1 MLRNWKVHIVSLRL
15 KINRRNDDVQRSMI
29 MLDDS
34 DDPCIFDL
42 QKRLNLDE
50 EIHSVRA
57 ASVTNLLLTLRHD
70 LEMMGQLAILQG
82 SAISCNFSG
91 HGFNPKK
98 MRRDG
103 L

>member
-1 MLRNWKVHIVSLRL
+1 
-15 KINRRNDDVQRSMI
+15 MI

-42 QKRLNLDE
+42 YKRLNLDE

-57 ASVTNLLLTLRHD
+57 TSVTNLLLTLRQD

-82 SAISCNFSG
+82 PSSIHHLLIGTAIFFATICSAISCNFSG
-91 HGFNPKK
+91 RGFNPQQ
-98 MRRDG
+98 MQRDG
-103 L
+103 LYIQIGS